1 MPEMV
6 EKHLTKSAVEPRG
19 GSMIGL
25 KIYLIYIG
33 ALSLVTLVFYG
44 IDKARAV
51 DGAWR
56 IPEKVLLI
64 LSAVG
69 GALGGL
75 CAIYL
80 FRHKTRKWYF
90 PFVNIFALV
99 VHVGL
104 LVFIMGN
111 AFLWW

>member
-1 MPEMV
+1 M
-6 EKHLTKSAVEPRG
+6 KSAVKPRG
-19 GSMIGL
+19 GNMIGL

-75 CAIYL
+75 LAVYL

-90 PFVNIFALV
+90 PFTNIFALV
-99 VHVGL
+99 VHL
-104 LVFIMGN
+104 AILVLIMGFTF
-111 AFLWW
+111 AWW

>member
-1 MPEMV
+1 
-6 EKHLTKSAVEPRG
+6 
-19 GSMIGL
+19 MIGL
-25 KIYLIYIG
+25 KVYLIYIG
-33 ALSLVTLVFYG
+33 VCSLVTLVFYG

-75 CAIYL
+75 LAIYL

-90 PFVNIFALV
+90 HAVNIVGIVWQIGALLYLFV
-99 VHVGL
+99 KAG
-104 LVFIMGN
+104 F
-111 AFLWW
+111 

>member
-1 MPEMV
+1 
-6 EKHLTKSAVEPRG
+6 
-19 GSMIGL
+19 MIGL
-25 KIYLIYIG
+25 KVYLIYIG
-33 ALSLVTLVFYG
+33 VCSLVTLVFYG

-75 CAIYL
+75 LAIYL

-99 VHVGL
+99 VYVAL
-104 LVFIMGN
+104 LVLIMGK
-111 AFLWW
+111 AFVWW